1 MSIQASDA
9 RIPQFCWVAKSAIPV
24 IVAETGPYG
33 LALFMVLAMHANSAR
48 DCWPSIATMAESSG
62 MSPRKVRLTLR
73 ELEAAGIITTEH
85 RRTAKDAPATSVYT
99 LVDDVNHT
107 ARGAAPACS
116 AVGGTARGAVGVRH
130 DMPKGTALHAAKLE
144 EVNKKK
150 DQGLTPNPHDTGA
163 PSATT
168 TPSTAPTTA
177 RPTSPAGNPGDQVA
191 ERTVPTRG
199 QQNASPSRAQRS
211 TKAAGSSDPAGESE
225 ARGGRWAPVAA
236 AIMAAIGRP
245 APRGKLPSWLG
256 NAVATFGA
264 AAGDDP
270 AAAMVLVAGWTKSRP
285 LREALERG
293 IVRDHTVP
301 AMVGSWIAA
310 GNAGQPPAGVARK
323 ADPADRRMR
332 ELGAPE
338 NWRELVY
345 AHDGTKRSPVL
356 ALPRIGLELY
366 APPASWPAW
375 YRAFEGV
382 GS

>member
-1 MSIQASDA
+1 MNGRELIAALCGQENVIVIRRPFVAWLGHVSDA
-9 RIPQFCWVAKSAIPV
+9 LLLDQAMYWQDRAGDGEWWHQSDEDMSDRICVPVRSLKRSRVRLIEAGLIETVRKGIPPRIHYRVDLQAVVDGLSVSVAKHGQLAPTV
-24 IVAETGPYG
+24 LPTGLDSRANRPRLLG
-33 LALFMVLAMHANSAR
+33 QLA
-48 DCWPSIATMAESSG
+48 PSSIDEG
-62 MSPRKVRLTLR
+62 GVEGVRKVK
-73 ELEAAGIITTEH
+73 TT
-85 RRTAKDAPATSVYT
+85 PTSK
-99 LVDDVNHT
+99 
-107 ARGAAPACS
+107 A
-116 AVGGTARGAVGVRH
+116 
-130 DMPKGTALHAAKLE
+130 
-144 EVNKKK
+144 
-150 DQGLTPNPHDTGA
+150 LTPQP
-163 PSATT
+163 
-168 TPSTAPTTA
+168 PT
-177 RPTSPAGNPGDQVA
+177 RQAGNPGDQVA

-199 QQNASPSRAQRS
+199 QQGNTTPSRAPRS
-211 TKAAGSSDPAGESE
+211 GKTAGSSAPAGESE

-332 ELGAPE
+332 EQGAPD

-345 AHDGTKRSPVL
+345 THDGTKRSPVL
-356 ALPRIGLELY
+356 ALPRLGLEPY

-375 YRAFEGV
+375 YREFEGV
-382 GS
+382 SA

>member
-73 ELEAAGIITTEH
+73 ELEAAGVVTTEH

-99 LVDDVNHT
+99 LVDDVSPT

-130 DMPKGTALHAAKLE
+130 TMPKGTAPRAAKLE
-144 EVNKKK
+144 EVNKNQGNKK
-150 DQGLTPNPHDTGA
+150 NDQV
-163 PSATT
+163 T
-168 TPSTAPTTA
+168 TPQP
-177 RPTSPAGNPGDQVA
+177 PTSPAGNPADQVA

-199 QQNASPSRAQRS
+199 QQGNTTPSRAPRS
-211 TKAAGSSDPAGESE
+211 TKTVAPSAPAGESE

-323 ADPADRRMR
+323 ADPTDRRMR
-332 ELGAPE
+332 ELGAPD

-345 AHDGTKRSPVL
+345 THDGTKRSPVL
-356 ALPRIGLELY
+356 ALPRIGLEPY
-366 APPASWPAW
+366 AQQGTWPAW

>member
-1 MSIQASDA
+1 MKDA
-9 RIPQFCWVAKSAIPV
+9 VRDSRPQFVMIDYAALERLPEVGATAFAVYIALVKCAAHESRQCFPARSTLAKTAGISLRSVDTSVVKLCAAGLIAVSRRVADGRDTSNLYTILT
-24 IVAETGPYG
+24 VA
-33 LALFMVLAMHANSAR
+33 HRSANSA
-48 DCWPSIATMAESSG
+48 PS
-62 MSPRKVRLTLR
+62 TLQILR
-73 ELEAAGIITTEH
+73 PHPANSAHRTRSIELEPEEPDNDQV
-85 RRTAKDAPATSVYT
+85 K
-99 LVDDVNHT
+99 VN
-107 ARGAAPACS
+107 
-116 AVGGTARGAVGVRH
+116 
-130 DMPKGTALHAAKLE
+130 
-144 EVNKKK
+144 
-150 DQGLTPNPHDTGA
+150 TPQP
-163 PSATT
+163 
-168 TPSTAPTTA
+168 
-177 RPTSPAGNPGDQVA
+177 PTSPAGNPGDQVA
-191 ERTVPTRG
+191 ERTVPARG
-199 QQNASPSRAQRS
+199 QQSTTPSRAQRS
-211 TKAAGSSDPAGESE
+211 TKTAGSSAPAGGSD
-225 ARGGRWAPVAA
+225 APGGRWAPVAA

-270 AAAMVLVAGWTKSRP
+270 VAAMVLVAGWTKSRP

-332 ELGAPE
+332 ELGAPD

-345 AHDGTKRSPVL
+345 THDGTKRSPVL
-356 ALPRIGLELY
+356 ALPRLGLEPY

-382 GS
+382 SA

>member
-73 ELEAAGIITTEH
+73 ELEAAGIVTTEH

-99 LVDDVNHT
+99 LVDDVNPT

-116 AVGGTARGAVGVRH
+116 AVGVRH
-130 DMPKGTALHAAKLE
+130 DMPKGTAPRAAKLE

-150 DQGLTPNPHDTGA
+150 DQGLTPNPHGTSA

-168 TPSTAPTTA
+168 TTAD
-177 RPTSPAGNPGDQVA
+177 PTSSAGNPVDQVA
-191 ERTVPTRG
+191 ERPVPTRG
-199 QQNASPSRAQRS
+199 QQGNTTPSRAPRS
-211 TKAAGSSDPAGESE
+211 AKTAGSSASAGEPD
-225 ARGGRWAPVAA
+225 APGGRWAPVAA

-270 AAAMVLVAGWTKSRP
+270 AAAMILVAGWAKSRP
-285 LREALERG
+285 LRKALECG

-301 AMVGSWIAA
+301 ALVGSWIVA
-310 GNAGQPPAGVARK
+310 GNGGQPPAGVAQK
-323 ADPADRRMR
+323 ADPQAIRMQR
-332 ELGAPE
+332 LGAPD
-338 NWRELVY
+338 NWRDLVY
-345 AHDGTKRSPVL
+345 THDGTKRSPVL
-356 ALPRIGLELY
+356 ALPRLGLEPY
-366 APPASWPAW
+366 AAPASWPAW

-382 GS
+382 ES